1 VSFANEPRLW
11 YYVGLTMLIVILVF
25 LAVFFCRDVQVLAMQ
40 SPRHFAPRF
49 AIYCVLQLAA
59 MALLVQAWTL
69 TRDDSGRTLF
79 AWVAIGVQLAEL
91 AAAIILSRLAAGRF
105 SWLGWLLP
113 PPALSA
119 ALFGVTL
126 IVRTRL
132 IAAEPASV
140 ALPVLG
146 LWLCLVG
153 GPAFLLNR
161 IDKMS
166 HDRKFV
172 TDFALLT
179 SCTALVFVPFGLP

>member
-1 VSFANEPRLW
+1 
-11 YYVGLTMLIVILVF
+11 MLIVLLVF
-25 LAVFFCRDVQVLAMQ
+25 LAVFFCRDVLVLAIQ
-40 SPRHFAPRF
+40 SPQHFAPRF
-49 AIYCVLQLAA
+49 AIYCVLQLGA

-69 TRDDSGRTLF
+69 TRYDSGTTRF
-79 AWVAIGVQLAEL
+79 AWAAIGIQLAEL
-91 AAAIILSRLAAGRF
+91 AAAIILTRLGAGRF

-113 PPALSA
+113 PPALSV
-119 ALFGVTL
+119 ALFGATL
-126 IVRTRL
+126 LIRARL
-132 IAAEPASV
+132 VAAEPASI
-140 ALPVLG
+140 ALPVVG

-166 HDRKFV
+166 GDSKFV